1 MRRLRGHHKNRALEV
16 AIQSTGRPWSRRQV
30 LAAGLAQGVG
40 FCALPSAGRA
50 QALETTTD
58 GVQVLR
64 AQTAAPGPTFRARR
78 GDELRVRLVND
89 SPEPTAI
96 HWHGLRIA
104 NAMDGVPGLT
114 QAPVAP
120 GATFEYRFTPPD
132 AGTFWYRPAV
142 SMTGARMR
150 GPSGALVVA
159 ETVPPATDQDTT
171 LFLDRP
177 AVAGAAPEL
186 AVRSN
191 ERLRLRLIN
200 AQSVP
205 LRLRLDRHRALV
217 MAMDGHPAEPFE
229 ARDSRLLLGPGN
241 RMDLFVD
248 ATLEPGA
255 RAALVVEHDG
265 ADIPVLRMTYGSD
278 PPVRGRPLPEP
289 RPLPPNPLPAR
300 IDMRN
305 ALRATMPLEQRT
317 PGRLFSVKRGRTVV
331 LTLGNGTGVPC
342 AVHLHGHHARL
353 LDRFDDGWKPFWLDT
368 VLVRPLD
375 QALIAFVADNPG
387 KWLLHGQP
395 VVGDNSVMAWFEVT

>member
-1 MRRLRGHHKNRALEV
+1 M
-16 AIQSTGRPWSRRQV
+16 QSTGPHWSRRRV
-30 LAAGLAQGVG
+30 LLGLGQGAAFWAV
-40 FCALPSAGRA
+40 PSASRA
-50 QALETTTD
+50 QAPETTSD
-58 GVQVLR
+58 GFQVLR
-64 AQTAAPGPTFRARR
+64 AQTAAPGPTLRARR
-78 GDELRVRLVND
+78 GEELRIRLVND
-89 SPEPTAI
+89 GPAPTAI

-120 GATFEYRFTPPD
+120 GGSFDYRFTPPD

-142 SMTGARMR
+142 TMTGARLR
-150 GPSGALVVA
+150 GPSGALLVTDTA
-159 ETVPPATDQDTT
+159 PPAADQDTT

-177 AVAGAAPEL
+177 AVAGTAPEVG
-186 AVRSN
+186 VRSN

-200 AQSVP
+200 ARSVP

-217 MAMDGHPAEPFE
+217 MAIDGQSAEPF
-229 ARDSRLLLGPGN
+229 AASDGRLLMGPGN

-248 ATLEPGA
+248 ATLEPGT
-255 RAALVVEHDG
+255 RAALVAEQDG
-265 ADIPVLRMTYGSD
+265 ADVAVLHFSYGSD
-278 PPVRGRPLPEP
+278 APARSQPLPEP

-300 IDMRN
+300 IEMRN
-305 ALRATMPLEQRT
+305 ALRATMPLERRA

-331 LTLGNGTGVPC
+331 LTLANGTGVPC

-368 VLVRPLD
+368 ILVRPLD

-387 KWLLHGQP
+387 KWLIHGQP
-395 VVGDNSVMAWFEVT
+395 VEGDANVTAWFEVS